1 MTRRSGLLV
10 PVPDAEP
17 LVGDLRRRWDPTCAQ
32 GVPAHVTVLYPF
44 VPAARLDEHV
54 DAAVAEVV
62 SRAAP
67 FPFALVDVG
76 RFDGV
81 LWLRPEPD
89 QPFRDLTAALA
100 AAFPEHPP
108 YEGRHAQVI
117 PHLTVADTAEAPD
130 APVGELETHLRAG
143 LPIHTEARVV
153 RLMVET
159 ADGTWVTRAEFPLGG
174 T

>member
-44 VPAARLDEHV
+44 VPAARVDERICGTI
-54 DAAVAEVV
+54 AEVV
-62 SRAAP
+62 ARMAP

-81 LWLRPEPD
+81 LWLRPEPA

-100 AAFPEHPP
+100 DAFPEHPP
-108 YEGRHAQVI
+108 YEGRHAEVI
-117 PHLTVADTAEAPD
+117 PHLTVADTTEAPD
-130 APVGELETHLRAG
+130 APVGAIEARLRAG
-143 LPIHTEARVV
+143 LPIRTGARLV

-159 ADGTWVTRAEFPLGG
+159 PEGRWVTRAEFPLGG
-174 T
+174 G